1 MRGKMRYSLSGLWNE
16 SFARCS
22 LALSKQKKKKK
33 KMVGRG
39 CRDYT
44 REENG
49 GKSGKENMTKE
60 KEEHTCTCRNI
71 NAHRKIMARS

>member
-1 MRGKMRYSLSGLWNE
+1 
-16 SFARCS
+16 
-22 LALSKQKKKKK
+22 
-33 KMVGRG
+33 MVGRG